1 MLPACQGRRKNHK
14 QIRPFQQN
22 YGSFVCFALA
32 KSVNILRSNRMTRFL
47 KRREDDR
54 DDGTEL
60 VSDQITAGGLM
71 RFMAKTAQRM
81 V

>member
-1 MLPACQGRRKNHK
+1 MLPACRGLGKNEK
-14 QIRPFQQN
+14 QIRPFWQN

-54 DDGTEL
+54 DGGTEIVL
-60 VSDQITAGGLM
+60 DQIIAGGLM
-71 RFMAKTAQRM
+71 RFTAKTAQRM